1 MKNRPQVPAAS
12 PRLLDE
18 DVALALSGKMFAT
31 RAGDDHLLDRVR
43 GRLLESIADESQQR
57 LHATVRATDTSW
69 EELAPGVLR
78 KLLFETAEAV
88 SSMVR
93 LAPGAVVPGHA
104 HLIDEEC
111 IVLEGT
117 LRIGSDLLLL
127 PGDFHVGRRG
137 VPHADAS
144 TDTGALV
151 YLRSARQDPQL
162 VR

>member
-1 MKNRPQVPAAS
+1 MKKSSHAAAAS
-12 PRLLDE
+12 PPLLDD
-18 DVALALSGKMFAT
+18 DVARALSGPVFAG
-31 RAGDDHLLDRVR
+31 RAADDALLDRVR
-43 GRLLESIADESQQR
+43 GRLLRTIADESAQQ
-57 LHATVRATDTSW
+57 HATVRAADASW
-69 EELAPGVLR
+69 EQVAPGVLR

-93 LAPGAVVPGHA
+93 LAPGAVVPGHG
-104 HLIDEEC
+104 HPIDEEC

-117 LRIGSDLLLL
+117 LRIGTDLLLL

-137 VPHADAS
+137 VPHAAAS

-151 YLRSARQDPQL
+151 YLRGAKQAPEL